1 MNMKIIYTKYLIFTL
16 AFFSIQT
23 NAAVKTYTGTGN
35 WNNNNSWTPSGTP
48 TSSDD
53 VIIPTG
59 KSPNVNINNGQCRSL
74 TIQTGAILSIGNS
87 KKLTVNNTAG
97 LSISGTLDISS
108 GAITIVNTGTAFS
121 IPAGGTVS
129 WSPGT
134 NTLAEA
140 TLFTNCTENFAATSN
155 LIIKKWYDLN
165 VGLGS
170 VISGSLGNLTINGI
184 VGTWQ
189 MKNTLQTCRVFGT
202 LTLTS
207 SYIVLDNTG
216 AISNTTLGDIVLTNS
231 NAYVDFFV
239 GTHSGTFT
247 VNTGNI
253 TINDGELDCFYLA
266 GTGSCIFNLNGS
278 LNISNRGMVLGS
290 YMHNGTTTINISGDV
305 TLTNSFLYGT
315 YDGSGS
321 STINIGGNLTTLKS
335 GSSYSE
341 IYGIKDGNGNFALN
355 ITGNFNNQG
364 YCDLIWNSGLT
375 GVGNGNCSMT
385 VGGTYTQS
393 DGDFR
398 GIWNATTTNS
408 GSCTINLGA
417 INFTGGIF
425 MVTYSCASSSVAHSL
440 TVTGNTNIAF
450 GSTTNIFRGNGMT
463 NLSGTS
469 NGSSCSL
476 SFNGATNIS
485 GSAAE
490 FTANAGYGSETI
502 NFGSTVDLSGGN
514 ITFGYSTHNVAL
526 TCAGAFTI
534 SGGTINL
541 SKDVGTST
549 LNFLS
554 DLTISGG
561 TTYLKN
567 NTGKTTSQV
576 NGNFTLSN
584 GTFMLYANNSTNN
597 TDSTNLRIYS
607 DFTHS
612 GGILQFSNYSTN
624 SGSINLFINGSN
636 YNLSGNGSM
645 TSAGAGTSNTF
656 GTILFGNATNTNYN
670 RSSASHILQQ
680 IKYRVIAN
688 GNVTAIAGPIQLASH
703 ATASL
708 DFLSVEANGTFNSG
722 TIPIVSNGLAANS
735 GINIISGG
743 TLEITNPNG
752 LYDGTD
758 NAAIGATG
766 NMNYSLDANS
776 TVIYRGVDN
785 QKISG
790 YGNGIASGAQ
800 HQYGNLTIDF
810 SGTPDA
816 EYVYLE
822 RNTALRGALRV
833 ENGEL
838 KLNSFTLT
846 AESASG
852 SGNGYVKS
860 EDNTAINQSKLK
872 IGYTPSNQNLVF
884 PFGKSS
890 SEVIYLNLNITNNP
904 GSGYITISTRST
916 AANNTPLPGNDNVNA
931 ITNINPGGADVSTTH
946 VIDRWWEVNAP
957 GVNAD
962 FVLRYSSAENTTSG
976 STAIGPFNIQFWNG
990 GNFTKFNSTGNG
1002 VTTGVGS
1009 ISASLTNIN
1018 GPLVLSSGSASL
1030 PIKLVQFDAKAA
1042 GAAVEVTWTT
1052 AEEKNND
1059 FFSIERSEDGQNF
1072 VKIEEIDGA
1081 GNSSQILRY
1090 KTMDNQPLAGISYYR
1105 LKQTDFDGKFSCSP
1119 LRAVNRGTA
1128 SISDDPAMEVR
1139 SFGPNPFTD
1148 QFNVEYNLTQAGE
1161 TSIMIFNMSGQVV
1174 FETSKNDD
1182 LGNNSFI
1189 YTDDKNLPP
1198 ANYILQ
1204 IINGKEK
1211 VTKKIVKK

>member
-1 MNMKIIYTKYLIFTL
+1 MKISYTKYLIFAL
-16 AFFSIQT
+16 AFFSSQI

-35 WNNNNSWTPSGTP
+35 WNNTNSWTPTGTP
-48 TSSDD
+48 TSADD
-53 VIIPTG
+53 VVIPTG
-59 KSPNVNINNGQCRSL
+59 KSPNVNISNGQCRSL
-74 TIQTGAILSIGNS
+74 TIQTGATLSIGNS
-87 KKLTVNNTAG
+87 KSLTVNNTAG
-97 LSISGTLDISS
+97 LSISGTLDINS
-108 GAITIVNTGTAFS
+108 GAITVSNTGTTFTIAS
-121 IPAGGTVS
+121 GGTVS

-134 NTLAEA
+134 NTLAAA
-140 TLFTNCTENFAATSN
+140 TLFTNCNENFAATST
-155 LIIKKWYDLN
+155 LIMKKWYDLN

-170 VISGSLGNLTINGI
+170 VISGNLGNLTITGI
-184 VGTWQ
+184 TGPWQ
-189 MKNTLQTCRVFGT
+189 MKNSLQACRVYGT
-202 LTLTS
+202 LSLTS

-216 AISNTTLGDIVLTNS
+216 AITNTTLGNIILNDAT
-231 NAYVDFFV
+231 AYMDFFV
-239 GTHSGTFT
+239 GTHPSTFT
-247 VNTGNI
+247 VNTGDV
-253 TINDGELDCFYLA
+253 TINDGELDCFYNVGG
-266 GTGSCIFNLNGS
+266 GTCIFNLNGS
-278 LNISNRGMVLGS
+278 ANITNTGMLLGS
-290 YMHNGTTTINISGDV
+290 YWSNGNTTINISGNV
-305 TLTNSFLYGT
+305 TLTKSYLYGSCE
-315 YDGSGS
+315 GNGN

-335 GSSYSE
+335 GSTYSE
-341 IYGIKDGNGNFALN
+341 IYGIKNGNGNINFN
-355 ITGNFNNQG
+355 VTGNFNNQG
-364 YCDLIWNSGLT
+364 YFDLIWNSGIT
-375 GVGNGNCSMT
+375 GVGNGNASLT
-385 VGGTYTQS
+385 VGGTFTQS

-408 GSCTINLGA
+408 GACTISLGA

-440 TVTGNTNIAF
+440 TVTGNTTIAF
-450 GSTTNIFRGNGMT
+450 GSTTNIFRGNGMS
-463 NLSGTS
+463 NLTGTS

-490 FTANAGYGSETI
+490 FTANAGYGAETI
-502 NFGSTVDLSGGN
+502 NFGSTVSISGGL
-514 ITFGYSTHNVAL
+514 ITFGSTTHNVAL
-526 TCAGAFTI
+526 TSTGAFTI
-534 SGGTINL
+534 SGGTVHL
-541 SKDVGTST
+541 AKDVGTST
-549 LNFLS
+549 LNFQS
-554 DLTISGG
+554 DLSISGG

-567 NTGKTTSQV
+567 NTGKTSGTV
-576 NGNFTLSN
+576 TGNFTLSS
-584 GTFMLYANNSTNN
+584 GTFMLYSNSSTNN
-597 TDSTNLRIYS
+597 TDSTNLRINS

-612 GGILQFSNYSTN
+612 GGTFQFSNYATN
-624 SGSINLFINGSN
+624 TGTINLFINGSN
-636 YNLSGNGSM
+636 FNLSGSGSM

-656 GTILFGNATNTNYN
+656 GTILFSNATNTNYN
-670 RSSASHILQQ
+670 RTSTSHILQQ
-680 IKYRVIAN
+680 IKYRVLAN
-688 GNVTAIAGPIQLASH
+688 GIVTAIAGPLQLASH

-708 DFLSVEANGTFNSG
+708 DFLSVEANGTLNSG
-722 TIPIVSNGLAANS
+722 TIPILSNGLATYS
-735 GINIISGG
+735 GININSGG
-743 TLEITNPNG
+743 TLQFSNVNG
-752 LYDGTD
+752 LHDGTD
-758 NAAIGATG
+758 NAAIGASG

-776 TVIYRGVDN
+776 TVNYIGVDN

-810 SGTPDA
+810 TGTPDA

-822 RNTALRGALRV
+822 RNTAIRGALRV

-852 SGNGYVKS
+852 SGTGYVKS
-860 EDNTAINQSKLK
+860 EDNTAINLSKLK
-872 IGYTPSNQNLVF
+872 VGYTPSNQNLVF

-916 AANNTPLPGNDNVNA
+916 AANNSPLPGNDNVNA

-962 FVLRYSSAENTTSG
+962 YTLRYSGAENTTSG
-976 STAIGPFNIQFWNG
+976 STAIGTFNVQFWNG

-1002 VTTGVGS
+1002 VTAGVGA

-1030 PIKLVQFDAKAA
+1030 PIKLVQFDAKVA
-1042 GAAVEVTWTT
+1042 GSGVGVTWTT

-1072 VKIEEIDGA
+1072 EKIEEIDGA

-1090 KTMDNQPLAGISYYR
+1090 KTMDNQPLTGISYYR
-1105 LKQTDFDGKFSCSP
+1105 LKQTDFDGKFSYSP

-1128 SISDDPAMEVR
+1128 SITDDPAMEVR
-1139 SFGPNPFTD
+1139 FFGPNPFTD

-1161 TSIMIFNMSGQVV
+1161 TSIMIFNMNGQVV

-1182 LGNNSFI
+1182 LGNNSFN

>member
-1 MNMKIIYTKYLIFTL
+1 MKIRFIKYLFL
-16 AFFSIQT
+16 ASIFFSSHVY
-23 NAAVKTYTGTGN
+23 AAVKTFTGTGN
-35 WNNNNSWTPSGTP
+35 WNSTNAWTPNGTP
-48 TSSDD
+48 SSSDD
-53 VIIPTG
+53 VVIPTG
-59 KSPNVNINNGQCRSL
+59 KSPNVNISNGQCRSL
-74 TIQTGAILSIGNS
+74 TIQTGATLSIGNS
-87 KKLTVNNTAG
+87 KSLTVNNTAG

-108 GAITIVNTGTAFS
+108 GAITISNTGTAFS
-121 IPAGGTVS
+121 INSGGTVS

-134 NTLAEA
+134 NNLANA
-140 TLFTNCTENFAATSN
+140 TLFTNCTENFAASST
-155 LIIKKWYDLN
+155 LVIKKWYDLN

-170 VISGSLGNLTINGI
+170 VISGNLGNLTINGVSGI
-184 VGTWQ
+184 WQ
-189 MKNTLQTCRVFGT
+189 MKNTLQSCRVYGT
-202 LTLTS
+202 LSITS
-207 SYIVLDNTG
+207 SYIVLDNTN
-216 AISNTTLGDIVLTNS
+216 AISNTTLGNIILNNS
-231 NAYVDFFV
+231 SSYLDFYN

-247 VNTGNI
+247 VNTGDV
-253 TINDGELDCFYLA
+253 TINYGELDCIYSS
-266 GTGSCIFNLNGS
+266 GTGNCIFNLNGS
-278 LNISNRGMVLGS
+278 LTMTNQGLLIGANG
-290 YMHNGTTTINISGDV
+290 HNGSTTINISGNV
-305 TLTNSFLYGT
+305 SLTKSYFYGINS
-315 YDGSGS
+315 GSGN
-321 STINIGGNLTTLKS
+321 STVNISGNLTTLKG
-335 GSSYSE
+335 GSTYSE
-341 IYGIKDGNGNFALN
+341 FYGVIDGNGTSTLN
-355 ITGNFNNQG
+355 INGNFNNQG
-364 YCDLIWNSGLT
+364 YCDLIWNTGIT
-375 GVGNGNCSMT
+375 GVGNGDCSLT

-408 GSCTINLGA
+408 GSCTVNLGA

-425 MVTYSCASSSVAHSL
+425 MVTYSCASSSVVHSL

-450 GSTTNIFRGNGMT
+450 GSIANIFRGNGMS

-476 SFNGATNIS
+476 SFIGATNIS

-490 FTANAGYGSETI
+490 FTANAGYGTETI
-502 NFGSTVDLSGGN
+502 NFGSTVALSGGI
-514 ITFGYSTHNVAL
+514 ITFGYTTHNISF
-526 TCAGAFTI
+526 TSTGAFTI

-541 SKDVGTST
+541 SKDAGLST

-567 NTGKTTSQV
+567 NTGKTTGLV

-597 TDSTNLRIYS
+597 VDSTNLSINS

-636 YNLSGNGSM
+636 FNLSGNGSM

-670 RSSASHILQQ
+670 RSSTSHLLQQ
-680 IKYRVIAN
+680 VKYRVIAN
-688 GNVTAIAGPIQLASH
+688 GKVTAIAGPIQIASH

-708 DFLSVEANGTFNSG
+708 DFLSVEANGTFSSG
-722 TIPIVSNGLAANS
+722 TVSMVSNGLAANS
-735 GINIISGG
+735 GVSINSGG
-743 TLEITNPNG
+743 TLEFTNTNG
-752 LYDGTD
+752 IYDGTD
-758 NAAIGATG
+758 NAAIGASG
-766 NMNYSLDANS
+766 NMNYNLDPNS
-776 TVIYRGVDN
+776 TVIYKGTDN
-785 QKISG
+785 QKLSG
-790 YGNGIASGAQ
+790 YGNGIATAAQ

-810 SGTPDA
+810 AGTADA

-838 KLNSFTLT
+838 RLNSFTLT

-860 EDNTAINQSKLK
+860 EDNTAINLSRLK
-872 IGYTPSNQNLVF
+872 IGYTPSNKNLVF

-890 SEVIYLNLNITNNP
+890 SEVIYLNLIITNNP

-916 AANNTPLPGNDNVNA
+916 GANNTPLPGNDNVNA
-931 ITNINPGGADVSTTH
+931 ITNINPGGADVSATH

-957 GVNAD
+957 GVTAD
-962 FVLRYSSAENTTSG
+962 YILRYSAAENTTSG
-976 STAIGPFNIQFWNG
+976 ATATGTFNVQFWNG

-1002 VTTGVGS
+1002 VTTGVGA
-1009 ISASLTNIN
+1009 ISATLTNIN
-1018 GPLVLSSGSASL
+1018 GPIVLSSGSASL
-1030 PIKLVQFDAKAA
+1030 PIKLVQFDAKVS
-1042 GAAVEVTWTT
+1042 GDAVEITWTT

-1059 FFSIERSEDGQNF
+1059 FFSIERSVDGQNF
-1072 VKIEEIDGA
+1072 EKIEEIDGA
-1081 GNSSQILRY
+1081 GNSSQLLRY
-1090 KTMDNQPLAGISYYR
+1090 QTMDQQPLAGISYYR
-1105 LKQTDFDGKFSCSP
+1105 LKQTDFDGKFSYSP
-1119 LRAVNRGTA
+1119 LRAVNRGTT
-1128 SISDDPAMEVR
+1128 SISDDPALEVR

-1182 LGNNSFI
+1182 LGNNSFN

-1204 IINGKEK
+1204 IINGTEK
-1211 VTKKIVKK
+1211 VTKKIVKN

>member
-1 MNMKIIYTKYLIFTL
+1 MKIRYTKYLILTF
-16 AFFSIQT
+16 AFFSIQL

-48 TSSDD
+48 SSSDD

-74 TIQTGAILSIGNS
+74 TIQTGASLLIGNS

-97 LSISGTLDISS
+97 LSISGTLDINS
-108 GAITIVNTGTAFS
+108 GAITISNTGTAFS
-121 IPAGGTVS
+121 IAAGGTVS

-140 TLFTNCTENFAATSN
+140 TLFTKCTENFAATST

-170 VISGSLGNLTINGI
+170 VISGNLGNLTING
-184 VGTWQ
+184 VTGTWQ

-253 TINDGELDCFYLA
+253 TINDGELDCFYQA
-266 GTGSCIFNLNGS
+266 GTGTCIFNLNGA

-290 YMHNGTTTINISGDV
+290 YLHNGTTTINISGDV
-305 TLTNSFLYGT
+305 TLTNSYLYGT

-355 ITGNFNNQG
+355 IAGNFNNQG

-375 GVGNGNCSMT
+375 GLGNGNCSMT

-408 GSCTINLGA
+408 GACTITLGA

-440 TVTGNTNIAF
+440 TVTGNTTIAF

-463 NLSGTS
+463 ALSGTS

-490 FTANAGYGSETI
+490 FTANAGYGTETI
-502 NFGSTVDLSGGN
+502 NFGSTVTLSGGI
-514 ITFGYSTHNVAL
+514 ITFGYTTHNVAL
-526 TCAGAFTI
+526 TSAGAFTI

-576 NGNFTLSN
+576 NGNFTLSS

-597 TDSTNLRIYS
+597 ADSTNLRINS

-612 GGILQFSNYSTN
+612 GGTFQFSNYSTN
-624 SGSINLFINGSN
+624 SGTINLFINGSN

-656 GTILFGNATNTNYN
+656 GSILFGNTTNTNYN
-670 RSSASHILQQ
+670 RSSTSHILQQ
-680 IKYRVIAN
+680 VKYRILAN
-688 GNVTAIAGPIQLASH
+688 GIVTAIAGPIQIASH
-703 ATASL
+703 ATSSL
-708 DFLSVEANGTFNSG
+708 DYLSVETNGTFNSG
-722 TIPIVSNGLAANS
+722 TIPMVSNGLAANC
-735 GINIISGG
+735 GISINSGG
-743 TLEITNPNG
+743 TLELTNPNG
-752 LYDGTD
+752 IYDGTD
-758 NAAIGATG
+758 NATIGATG
-766 NMNYSLDANS
+766 NMNYSLDPNS

-810 SGTPDA
+810 AGTPDA

-838 KLNSFTLT
+838 RLNSFTLT

-860 EDNTAINQSKLK
+860 ENNTAINPSKLK

-957 GVNAD
+957 GVTAD
-962 FVLRYSSAENTTSG
+962 YTLRYSGAENTTSG
-976 STAIGPFNIQFWNG
+976 STAIGTFNVQFWNG

-1002 VTTGVGS
+1002 VTTGVGA
-1009 ISASLTNIN
+1009 ISATLTNIN
-1018 GPLVLSSGSASL
+1018 GPIVLSSGSASL
-1030 PIKLVQFDAKAA
+1030 PIKLVQFDAKVA
-1042 GAAVEVTWTT
+1042 GSAVEVTWTT

-1072 VKIEEIDGA
+1072 EKIEEIDGA
-1081 GNSSQILRY
+1081 GNSSQLLKY
-1090 KTMDNQPLAGISYYR
+1090 KTMDHQPLAGISYYR
-1105 LKQTDFDGKFSCSP
+1105 LKQTDFDGKFSYSP

-1182 LGNNSFI
+1182 LGSNSFN